1 MRKIRLCIGSND
13 GKNVAETHMGDM
25 DYFYIYDIFE
35 NSEHLFVEKRINT
48 AKNLGHAK
56 KEKMKGVINIIK
68 DTDVLIARKK
78 SPNFIRIA
86 NKTKYQPVV
95 VKTEKISDVLTI
107 LYESFCEI
115 YEYIIRRRNG
125 EMFDT
130 IPEL

>member
-1 MRKIRLCIGSND
+1 
-13 GKNVAETHMGDM
+13 
-25 DYFYIYDIFE
+25 
-35 NSEHLFVEKRINT
+35 
-48 AKNLGHAK
+48 
-56 KEKMKGVINIIK
+56 
-68 DTDVLIARKK
+68 
-78 SPNFIRIA
+78 
-86 NKTKYQPVV
+86 